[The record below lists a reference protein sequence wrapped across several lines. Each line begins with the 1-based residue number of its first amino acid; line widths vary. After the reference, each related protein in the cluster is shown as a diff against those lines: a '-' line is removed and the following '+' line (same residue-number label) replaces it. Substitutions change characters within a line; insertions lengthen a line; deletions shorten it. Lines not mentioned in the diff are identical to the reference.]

1 MAKEVKNDRKENGY
15 SENVNVRVVYKEFSV
30 LMFMTADAPVPK
42 RAGSIR
48 SLRFIIT
55 DLGR

>member
-30 LMFMTADAPVPK
+30 LMFMTAGALFQSGPEASDH
-42 RAGSIR
+42 
-48 SLRFIIT
+48 
-55 DLGR
+55 